1 MNIKVNEPVHIR
13 TRKLSNGNETI
24 YLDIIVDGKR
34 KQEYLKLYL
43 LAGDSR
49 EIKNRNRETMSL
61 ANAVKAKRIV
71 EIQNG
76 RFDFENKDKSDIP
89 FIEWMKNVLDGSRDI
104 KSDNYC
110 GTIKSVI
117 MHLENYMKNGKKKVT
132 LGDIDAKFVTG
143 FIRYMRITPT
153 YRGVPLGPV
162 TIYTY
167 YINLCIALNK
177 AVKAGLIN
185 KNPCDLVPFEEKPK
199 RPETYR
205 EYLTLEEVKKMIDT
219 ECKDVRVKRLFLFSC
234 FTGLRYKDI
243 FLLRWKNII
252 KIEEGVY
259 QMEVIQQKTKRP
271 VTIPLSENAMR
282 WLPERYMDG
291 EENRIFQMPET
302 SCAYDYLH
310 DWSKKA
316 GITKNVTF
324 HVARHTYA
332 TLLLY
337 YGADLYTVS
346 KLLGHTNVRTTQI
359 YAKVMDESKRKAVN
373 LIPNI

>member
-1 MNIKVNEPVHIR
+1 MAVKINEPVHIR

-43 LAGDSR
+43 LPGDSR

-76 RFDFENKDKSDIP
+76 KFEFDNKEKAAIP
-89 FIEWMKNVLDGSRDI
+89 FIDWMKNVLDGSRGI
-104 KSDNYC
+104 KSANYC
-110 GTIKSVI
+110 NTIKSVI
-117 MHLENYMKNGKKKVT
+117 MHLEKYMKSAKKSVM
-132 LGDIDAKFVTG
+132 LGDINAKFVAG
-143 FIRYMRITPT
+143 FIGYMRTAPAS
-153 YRGVPLGPV
+153 RGVPLGPV

-177 AVKAGLIN
+177 AVKSGLID
-185 KNPCDLVPFEEKPK
+185 KNPCDAVPYEEKPK

-205 EYLTLEEVKKMIDT
+205 EYLTLEELKKMIDT
-219 ECKDVRVKRLFLFSC
+219 ECKDIRVKRLFLFSC

-243 FLLRWKNII
+243 FHLRWKNIV
-252 KIEEGVY
+252 KVEEGVY
-259 QMEVIQQKTKRP
+259 QIETIQQKTKRQ
-271 VTIPLSENAMR
+271 VIIPLSDNAQKWMPDR
-282 WLPERYMDG
+282 NMDG
-291 EENRIFQMPET
+291 EENRIFIMPET

-316 GITKNVTF
+316 GIRKNVTF

-346 KLLGHTNVRTTQI
+346 KLLGHTNIKTTQI
-359 YAKVMDESKRKAVN
+359 YAKVMDETKRKAVN
-373 LIPNI
+373 LIPQI